1 MELKI
6 YGGEFKKSKNRL
18 IKDSFQ
24 KKLVEVRRKC
34 GDRWSPSLSTSIPGD
49 QMCDYFNVHYHLET
63 DHYACRGDKCIVA
76 YCAESMMYGCMNFRT
91 KLLNNHERRGYEK

>member
-1 MELKI
+1 
-6 YGGEFKKSKNRL
+6 
-18 IKDSFQ
+18 
-24 KKLVEVRRKC
+24 
-34 GDRWSPSLSTSIPGD
+34 
-49 QMCDYFNVHYHLET
+49 MCDYFNVHYHLET